1 MLTFL
6 FFTILDGLMWSVQR
20 NQCIFTNIFTLLV
33 KYKIYKCTLQTVN
46 TCCYYCVTRFHFT
59 RLAPMSNVVATCTVL
74 AGIDKKDSE
83 FKIVV
88 ITHCLKKY
96 CRQCI
101 VLNLSFPLVTK
112 SKTSVVCSQT
122 SLGPSRTTY
131 FVMRSASLWTSLNL
145 VWGLIKYLAE

>member
-20 NQCIFTNIFTLLV
+20 NQCIFTNIFALLV

-46 TCCYYCVTRFHFT
+46 TCCYYCVTRFHFN

-122 SLGPSRTTY
+122 SLWDQVGLHTLLCVLR
-131 FVMRSASLWTSLNL
+131 VCGL
-145 VWGLIKYLAE
+145 V